1 MTVSEYL
8 RDPNT
13 FDMNWHY
20 LQQTL
25 TLYELREKQL
35 HIISS
40 DRSSYSDDSLLYVF
54 DFSLSP
60 SMQLMLQESLQCIGG
75 VRYAKSLSI
84 RYFIDIDILQNSLI
98 NIDIF
103 RIVL

>member
-8 RDPNT
+8 CDPNT

-40 DRSSYSDDSLLYVF
+40 DRSSYSDDSLLYVVQVF

-60 SMQLMLQESLQCIGG
+60 SMQLIYTS
-75 VRYAKSLSI
+75 SI
-84 RYFIDIDILQNSLI
+84 TASKAILQ
-98 NIDIF
+98 DGA
-103 RIVL
+103 R